1 MAMDSSTVF
10 VLTSIEAIDSLGVF
24 VLEFAT
30 KYLTRKEELRFFS
43 DFFFIGDEI
52 FYTFFLSSS
61 YAGNG
66 KNQLNTT

>member
-43 DFFFIGDEI
+43 DFFLLEMK
-52 FYTFFLSSS
+52 FFTHSSFPPHMPETAKIS
-61 YAGNG
+61 
-66 KNQLNTT
+66 